1 MVSSNNECVNYHST
15 KCHLLF
21 SLTHRCRQAKFN
33 PHLNAT
39 NKSYTTT
46 SLPPQENGDH
56 NHISLPNTTLSSQ
69 VQEERVHPITDYS
82 KWKRIF
88 SKYLVHPSQ
97 IVVMGTIGEGWY
109 SYYVIAKFIQVYGKC
124 TDMKNGYYSITF

>member
-1 MVSSNNECVNYHST
+1 MLTTTVLNVTYY
-15 KCHLLF
+15 F
-21 SLTHRCRQAKFN
+21 SLTHRRRQDKFH

-39 NKSYTTT
+39 NKNYTTT
-46 SLPPQENGDH
+46 SLPPRENGDH
-56 NHISLPNTTLSSQ
+56 NHFSFPNTTLNSQ
-69 VQEERVHPITDYS
+69 VQEERVYPITDYS

-109 SYYVIAKFIQVYGKC
+109 SYCIIAKFIQVNGKC
-124 TDMKNGYYSITF
+124 TDMENGYYSITFSVYS

>member
-1 MVSSNNECVNYHST
+1 MST
-15 KCHLLF
+15 TTVLNVTYYF
-21 SLTHRCRQAKFN
+21 SLTHRRRQAKFS

-46 SLPPQENGDH
+46 SLPPRENGDH

-109 SYYVIAKFIQVYGKC
+109 SYYIIAKFIQVYGKC
-124 TDMKNGYYSITF
+124 TGMKNGYHSLTF